1 VKLEHDWYPADVP
14 ATVSLGARSWLYS
27 SYAFLHFASTRP
39 RAVTIGDDTGV
50 YVGTLFDL
58 GPNGSVEIGRFCS
71 IVGPIIST
79 DARVAI
85 GDFVLI
91 AHAVVLADDPFA
103 TPGIGRS
110 ASRRPDG
117 DIVIGDGVWI
127 GANTV
132 VLGPV
137 HIGTDAIV
145 AAGSVVDA
153 DVPPGATWAG
163 NPGRVVRRGANR
175 TE

>member
-1 VKLEHDWYPADVP
+1 VKLEHDWYPADLP
-14 ATVSLGARSWLYS
+14 TAVSIGERSWLYS
-27 SYAFLHFASTRP
+27 SYAFLHFASEDP

-58 GPNGSVEIGRFCS
+58 GSAGTVEIGRYCS

-79 DARVAI
+79 NARVTI
-85 GDFVLI
+85 GDYVLI

-103 TPGIGRS
+103 TPGMGS
-110 ASRRPDG
+110 SSSRRPRG
-117 DIVIGDGVWI
+117 DIVIDDGVWI

-137 HIGTDAIV
+137 HIGTDAII

-163 NPGRVVRRGANR
+163 NPGRVVRTGVNR
-175 TE
+175 MD